1 MRWPWLL
8 LIATTAAAGDEPVR
22 GFTPASAARQRAAE
36 QALLALPSPD
46 RCRAHHRELTRH
58 PHPAGT
64 PEGERVAEYVAARF
78 RENGLQTEVV
88 TYDVL
93 LSSPRSVE
101 VELVAP
107 VTARLATR
115 EDAIPEDPDS
125 AHPGISGPWHAYA
138 KSGTVE
144 AEVVYVNHGRP
155 QDYDALARLGI
166 DVRGRIA
173 LARHFKGYRGGK
185 SLEAEKRGVA
195 ALVTYSDP
203 EEDGYVQGD
212 VFPRGPFG
220 PDGHVQRGANVYD
233 FIVPGDPLTPGWASI
248 AGARRI
254 AESES
259 RILPKIPSVPLS
271 FRDARQILEA
281 LGGPARPTR
290 DWQGGGPFTY
300 HVGPGPARVRLKIDV
315 PRETRTIRNVIAR
328 LPGTDPAVKDQVV
341 LLSNH
346 HDAWTFGGVDP
357 SSGTAAALE
366 LSRALVELARQGHAP
381 RRTIVFGIWD
391 AEEFTLTGSTEW
403 GEEHADPLARNA
415 VACLNVDSATQGD
428 RLSIGAVPSLRAFA
442 YEAARAVP
450 DPKGRGS
457 LYDVWR
463 AAGGGSATGG
473 YGVVAGERTE
483 DPPVLVLGSGSDYTV
498 FLNHLGVP
506 SMDLT
511 FDGPYGVYHSA
522 YDSHAWMS
530 RFGDP
535 EFTYHAAM
543 ARLWGVMALRLA
555 NADVLP
561 FDYAA
566 YGRDLLVYLDDA
578 AKLASERR
586 VPLDIAASRTAAQS
600 LASLAMPV
608 PGNAAD
614 AARVNRALM
623 QAERDLLSPDGIPDR
638 PWFRHLIYA
647 PLPSYEAETLPGVR
661 EAVVAG
667 DASRA
672 QAQADLLA
680 RAISRAVATLRAVGR

>member
-1 MRWPWLL
+1 MRWLWPLL
-8 LIATTAAAGDEPVR
+8 LAAAPVTGDDEPLR
-22 GFTPASAARQRAAE
+22 GFTPESSPGQRAAE

-46 RCRAHHRELTRH
+46 RCRAHHRELTCH

-64 PEGERVAEYVAARF
+64 AESGRVADYVAARF
-78 RENGLQTEVV
+78 RENGLATEVV
-88 TYDVL
+88 SYDVL

-107 VTARLATR
+107 RAARLATR

-125 AHPGISGPWHAYA
+125 ADPAISGPWHAYA

-155 QDYDALARLGI
+155 QDYEALARMGI
-166 DVRGRIA
+166 EVRGRIA

-185 SLEAEKRGVA
+185 SLEAERRGVA

-220 PDGHVQRGANVYD
+220 PDSHVQRGANVYD
-233 FIVPGDPLTPGWASI
+233 FIVPGDPLTPGWAST

-254 AESES
+254 PESES

-271 FRDARQILEA
+271 FRDARQILES
-281 LGGPARPTR
+281 LGGPARPAR

-300 HVGPGPARVRLKIDV
+300 HVGPGPARVRLRVDV

-328 LPGTDPAVKDQVV
+328 LPGADPAVKDQVV

-366 LSRALVELARQGHAP
+366 LSRALGELARSGHAP

-403 GEEHADPLARNA
+403 GEEHGESLAKNA

-428 RLSIGAVPSLRAFA
+428 RLSVGAVPSLRAFA
-442 YEAARAVP
+442 YDAARAVR
-450 DPKGRGS
+450 DPKGRGT

-463 AAGGGSATGG
+463 AAGAGSATGG
-473 YGVVAGERTE
+473 YGVVAGARTD
-483 DPPVLVLGSGSDYTV
+483 DPSVLVLGSGSDYTV

-506 SMDLT
+506 SMDFT
-511 FDGPYGVYHSA
+511 FDGPYGVYHTA

-535 EFTYHAAM
+535 DFAYHAAM

-566 YGRDLLVYLDDA
+566 YGRDLLVYIDDVS
-578 AKLASERR
+578 KLASERR
-586 VPLDIAASRTAAQS
+586 VALDLAAARTAAQS
-600 LASLAMPV
+600 LASLP
-608 PGNAAD
+608 AA
-614 AARVNRALM
+614 ASASSNRALM
-623 QAERDLLSPDGIPDR
+623 QAERDLLSPEGIPDR
-638 PWFRHLIYA
+638 PWFRHLVYA

-667 DASRA
+667 DAVRA
-672 QAQADLLA
+672 QAQADVLA
-680 RAISRAVATLRAVGR
+680 RAIGRAVATLTAGAGR

>member
-8 LIATTAAAGDEPVR
+8 LLAASPAPGDEPLR
-22 GFTPASAARQRAAE
+22 GFTTQSAARQLAAE
-36 QALLALPSPD
+36 QALIALPSPD

-64 PEGERVAEYVAARF
+64 AEGERVAEYVAKHF

-93 LSSPRSVE
+93 LSSPRTVE
-101 VELVAP
+101 VELVGP
-107 VTARLATR
+107 VAARLATR

-155 QDYDALARLGI
+155 QDYDALARMGVE
-166 DVRGRIA
+166 VRGRIA

-212 VFPRGPFG
+212 VFPRGPWG
-220 PDGHVQRGANVYD
+220 PDSHVQRGANVYD
-233 FIVPGDPLTPGWASI
+233 FIVPGDPLTPGWASV

-254 AESES
+254 PEPES

-271 FRDARQILEA
+271 FRDARRILEA
-281 LGGPARPTR
+281 LGGAPRPAR

-300 HVGPGPARVRLKIDV
+300 HVGPGPARVRLKVDV
-315 PRETRTIRNVIAR
+315 PRETRAIRNVIAR
-328 LPGTDPAVKDQVV
+328 LPGTDPAVADQVV

-366 LSRALVELARQGHAP
+366 LSRALGEIARQGHAP

-403 GEEHADPLARNA
+403 GEQHAESLAKNA

-428 RLSIGAVPSLRAFA
+428 RLSVGAVPSLRAFA
-442 YEAARAVP
+442 YDAARAVP

-463 AAGGGSATGG
+463 AAGAGSATGG
-473 YGVVAGERTE
+473 YGVVAGARTE

-506 SMDLT
+506 AMDIT
-511 FDGPYGVYHSA
+511 FDGPYGVYHTA

-535 EFTYHAAM
+535 DFAYHAAM

-578 AKLASERR
+578 AKLARERR
-586 VPLDIAASRTAAQS
+586 VDLDLTAARAAAEA
-600 LASLAMPV
+600 LASVVLPDV
-608 PGNAAD
+608 PGNTG
-614 AARVNRALM
+614 RLNRALM
-623 QAERDLLSPDGIPDR
+623 QAERDLLSPEGIPDR

-667 DASRA
+667 DAARA
-672 QAQADLLA
+672 QAQADVLA
-680 RAISRAVATLRAVGR
+680 RAIGRAVATLRAATR